1 MTPQE
6 ATQAVKRKLQELERF
21 RQQDVPDIIGTEA
34 VRHFN
39 QSFVNEGFTDKS
51 LKKWPDIKRRD
62 PSSAWYGFSLGSN
75 GQNPNKK
82 TKAKPGEKDKRKP
95 GNTNFSPTRA
105 KDKILN
111 GETMELK
118 NSIKYV
124 VKSDRVTVLSNKPY
138 ASVHQFGEPAKIF
151 GRKSFTMKARPFIG
165 KSEVMMNKIYTKIE
179 KGIQKIKE
187 K

>member
-6 ATQAVKRKLQELERF
+6 AAQAVKRKLQELERF
-21 RQQDVPDIIGTEA
+21 RREDVPEIIGTEA

-51 LKKWPDIKRRD
+51 LKKWPDVKRRD
-62 PSSAWYGFSLGSN
+62 PSSSWYGFSLGANS
-75 GQNPNKK
+75 QNPNKK
-82 TKAKPGEKDKRKP
+82 AKTKPDEKSKRKP

-118 NSIKYV
+118 NSITYV

-151 GRKSFTMKARPFIG
+151 GRKTFTMKARPFIG
-165 KSEVMMNKIYTKIE
+165 KSEIMMNKIYTKIE
-179 KGIQKIKE
+179 KEIQNIKE